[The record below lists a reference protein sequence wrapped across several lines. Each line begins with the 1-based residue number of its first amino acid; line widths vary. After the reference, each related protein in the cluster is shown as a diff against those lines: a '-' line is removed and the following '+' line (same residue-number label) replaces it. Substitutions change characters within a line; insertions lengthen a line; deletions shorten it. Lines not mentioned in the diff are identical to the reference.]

1 MTAHHV
7 RRETVLLCI
16 PSRELRRRGGVGGS
30 MILPFRSFGLSHLGG
45 ACERY
50 QRDGRVK
57 GRGLLITSIE
67 MSGCGSTPHFPL
79 LLHEPIGS
87 RFDFCWGRR
96 KGSVSGQALSSLGL
110 TSRHRCTRVN
120 GSGATS
126 GQRSPVKRHMTGK
139 NKHVWGHNAVVF

>member
-1 MTAHHV
+1 
-7 RRETVLLCI
+7 
-16 PSRELRRRGGVGGS
+16 

-79 LLHEPIGS
+79 LPHEPIGS

-96 KGSVSGQALSSLGL
+96 KGSVSGQALVS
-110 TSRHRCTRVN
+110 
-120 GSGATS
+120 GSHISPPVHPSQRERATS
-126 GQRSPVKRHMTGK
+126 GQRLPVKRHMTGK
-139 NKHVWGHNAVVF
+139 NKHVWGHNAAVF